1 MSACDRVLPF
11 FALALAASSCS
22 SERPKAGNTL
32 VPYDPPPTTEVPL
45 GGISDLAI
53 DASDSTGFGFLAIS
67 DRGPNA
73 PQDGIVRF
81 PFPRYHQKVS
91 RLRLER
97 DGSIRL
103 VGTDSVKDERGRWTT
118 GLPSPLFPATERATG
133 PGLDGQIL
141 SIHPDS
147 AGFDFEGLASDGP
160 GTLWAS
166 EEYGPRIVRARR
178 DSSGGWKIDQTLAPG
193 RGLPTVFSRRAR
205 NKGLEA
211 LCRTPNG
218 GLVGIFQGALANT
231 TEKGT
236 DSSVVAERSLL
247 RRIVSIAS
255 DGRVR
260 EHLAQMPDDPASKAK
275 RRTKIGA
282 CTALDD
288 TRILVLEHRKKGKGR
303 IEVDLVAWDLAV
315 ATDVHLASDP
325 NARGRLLEGRT
336 LEDAAMTPDG
346 LAKAGIRPVDRLV
359 VSADLTAGMDAD
371 LSKAEGLVLLSDSIA
386 LVSFDN
392 DFGIEGTPPR
402 TWFIKAP
409 IAPSRLRK
417 PNPPAASRKDPAR

>member
-1 MSACDRVLPF
+1 MSASDRVSPF
-11 FALALAASSCS
+11 FALALALAASSCS
-22 SERPKAGNTL
+22 SERPRPGNTL
-32 VPYDPPPTTEVPL
+32 VPYDPPPTVEVPL

-53 DASDSTGFGFLAIS
+53 DASDNTGFGFLAIS

-73 PQDGIVRF
+73 PKDGIVRF
-81 PFPRYHQKVS
+81 PFPRYHQKVY
-91 RLRLER
+91 RLHLEK
-97 DGSIRL
+97 DGSIRA
-103 VGTDSVKDERGRWTT
+103 VGTDSVKDERDRWTT

-133 PGLDGQIL
+133 PGPDGQIS
-141 SIHPDS
+141 SIPPDS

-166 EEYGPRIVRARR
+166 EEYGPRIVCMRL
-178 DSSGGWKIDQTLAPG
+178 DPSGGWKIDRTLAPG
-193 RGLPTVFSRRAR
+193 RGLPAVFSRRAR

-211 LCRTPNG
+211 LCRTSDG
-218 GLVGIFQGALANT
+218 SLVAIFQGALANT
-231 TEKGT
+231 AEKGA
-236 DSSVVAERSLL
+236 DSSVVAERSLV

-255 DGRVR
+255 DGRLR

-303 IEVDLVAWDLAV
+303 VEVDLVAWDLAA

-325 NARGRLLEGRT
+325 NARGRLVDGRT
-336 LEDAAMTPDG
+336 LEDAGMAPDG

-392 DFGIEGTPPR
+392 DFGIEGTSPR
-402 TWFIKAP
+402 TWFLEAP

-417 PNPPAASRKDPAR
+417 PNASSR